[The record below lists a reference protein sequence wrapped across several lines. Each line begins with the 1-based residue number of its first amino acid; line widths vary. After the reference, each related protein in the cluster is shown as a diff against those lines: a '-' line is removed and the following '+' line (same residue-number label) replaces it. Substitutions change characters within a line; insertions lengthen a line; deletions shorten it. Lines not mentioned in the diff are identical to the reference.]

1 MVGHKRRPKDFS
13 APNVRSQKGFTLV
26 ELLVVMVIIG
36 MLAAIFMPRFA
47 RARFSAQLAA
57 CQGNITGIGKAVTM
71 YANDNSQQLPTALS
85 VLTTSSGS
93 NRAYLPDRIICP
105 SDNSTY
111 GYATTNA
118 DKNAYTLYC
127 VGTHYICLP
136 GQVSQNYPQ
145 YDSGRL
151 ITQ

>member
-1 MVGHKRRPKDFS
+1 MVGHKRRSKDFG
-13 APNVRSQKGFTLV
+13 APNVRSQRGFTLV

-57 CQGNITGIGKAVTM
+57 CQGNITAIGKAVTM
-71 YANDNSQQLPTALS
+71 YANDNSQMLPANLGK
-85 VLTTSSGS
+85 LTVSTGS

-111 GYATTNA
+111 QYIPSATDQNS
-118 DKNAYTLYC
+118 YTVYC
-127 VGTHYICLP
+127 VGSHYLCLP
-136 GQVSQNYPQ
+136 GMVSQNYPQ
-145 YDSGRL
+145 YESGRL